1 MTSLIAA
8 MGNPDVRIDSLG
20 GSLEEAFEIPVIE
33 EMARSMIGHPE
44 LNVARAEEQAAMA
57 RVDLARAQ
65 RVPDIN
71 VEFLYRRIEGLDANT
86 FDVGLRIPLPTW
98 NANRGRIAAAQAELE
113 AAQIRSRA
121 KAVELGQRA
130 EVSETR
136 LRTALAT
143 ARSLKTDVLPQSQA
157 IRGVMEKRLAAG
169 DISLNEFLPV
179 ERSWASIQ
187 ITYLE
192 SLRDV
197 MLAWAE
203 VRSALNLDQEMNR
216 L

>member
-1 MTSLIAA
+1 
-8 MGNPDVRIDSLG
+8 
-20 GSLEEAFEIPVIE
+20 
-33 EMARSMIGHPE
+33 
-44 LNVARAEEQAAMA
+44 MA